1 MYSNIF
7 ASSPA
12 LLYLNVNQEMHSN
25 DAHIIYYSNMVSD
38 DKITI
43 LVECEMENEGRPY
56 PYHVVCSQT
65 SS

>member
-1 MYSNIF
+1 
-7 ASSPA
+7 
-12 LLYLNVNQEMHSN
+12 MHSN

-43 LVECEMENEGRPY
+43 LVECEMKNKGRPY

-65 SS
+65 PS